1 MKKNKVAATAAK
13 IKETFQYFDYRI
25 FIVYLLLMTI
35 GVIAVYSASSEILLI
50 HASRPRFTG
59 KSSCSTPFSGY

>member
-35 GVIAVYSASSEILLI
+35 GVIAVYSTSSESLLI
-50 HASRPRFTG
+50 RVFNATCYG
-59 KSSCSTPFSGY
+59 QNQWL